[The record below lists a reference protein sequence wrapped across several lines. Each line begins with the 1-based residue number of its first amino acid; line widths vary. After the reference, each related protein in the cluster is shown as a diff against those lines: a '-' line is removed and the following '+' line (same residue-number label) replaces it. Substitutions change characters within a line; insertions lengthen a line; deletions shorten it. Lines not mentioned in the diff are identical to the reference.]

1 MYRFIGDFSE
11 VKILRIVGRKPYNA
25 VIAYKIGFVFAGILF
40 GCKRYCFAVK
50 CTVTVLPLRAFT
62 FTTIV
67 EPLG

>member
-50 CTVTVLPLRAFT
+50 CGCNRASPAC
-62 FTTIV
+62 V
-67 EPLG
+67 SVYNDR